1 MAKCHPVRI
10 FFRPRRSP
18 LSHDSQVKGE
28 LEFKRIPRRRGARA
42 RRQSAKGPTYG
53 LNVLGE

>member
-1 MAKCHPVRI
+1 MPSDSLF

-18 LSHDSQVKGE
+18 LSHDTQVKGE
-28 LEFKRIPRRRGARA
+28 LEFKRIPQCGGERS
-42 RRQSAKGPTYG
+42 RRQSAKGLIFD